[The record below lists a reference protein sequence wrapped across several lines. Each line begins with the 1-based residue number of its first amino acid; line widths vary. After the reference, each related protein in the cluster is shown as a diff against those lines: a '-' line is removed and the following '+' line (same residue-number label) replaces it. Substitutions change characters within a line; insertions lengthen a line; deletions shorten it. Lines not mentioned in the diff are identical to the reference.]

1 MSRLKLVPQWTTILS
16 LKLID
21 LAEPI
26 LIRQGLHGAILRGA
40 ILRGATLIGA
50 NLRGA
55 NLSETYL
62 SETNLSG
69 ANLRGANLIGAI
81 LIGANLSEANLSEA
95 ILREANL
102 SEANLCEATLRKAT
116 LREAILRG
124 AILSETNLSEANLR
138 GADLFGAN
146 LTGAILIGR
155 DLSGVDLREVDL
167 RRTNLTGTNLTGAN
181 LGRVDFRGVD
191 LRGIDLRGVDLT
203 GAILTGANL
212 REVDLRRTNLTG
224 AILREA
230 DLTGANLSQL
240 KAIATNFTSANLT
253 GACIEDWHINSET
266 NLTDIICEHIY
277 LRQEQQER
285 RPSDPTVNFALGEF
299 TKLFQKAL
307 ETVDLIFTGEFSWQS
322 FLSTFQK
329 LQVECGSDELT
340 IQAIENKNDGA
351 FVIRVNVPDDAD
363 KAKIENY
370 IYQQYKEAQLKI
382 KSKNEQINL
391 LLNTNMKL
399 IEVVETMAKKE
410 NQDKVTMN
418 FNAPVTGA
426 AGNVEGNQIIYTSEQ
441 KKTLAEAAAEIQNL
455 LKQLEQNNPT
465 ATESEQITHIN
476 GETSPNFK
484 RRVASALQAGGET
497 AIDEFILENKYLK
510 VVKAAIKGWLE
521 PDS

>member
-69 ANLRGANLIGAI
+69 ANLRGANLSEAILSGAT

-155 DLSGVDLREVDL
+155 DLSGVD
-167 RRTNLTGTNLTGAN
+167 
-181 LGRVDFRGVD
+181 
-191 LRGIDLRGVDLT
+191 
-203 GAILTGANL
+203 L